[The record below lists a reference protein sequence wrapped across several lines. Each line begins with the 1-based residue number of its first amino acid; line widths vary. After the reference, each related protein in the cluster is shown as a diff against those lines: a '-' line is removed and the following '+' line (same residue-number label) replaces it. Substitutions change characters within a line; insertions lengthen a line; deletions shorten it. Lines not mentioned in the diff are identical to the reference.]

1 VDSFAEAV
9 VRLLEDAPLRE
20 RLGRAAARD
29 MRERFAWGRLVET
42 VELAYG
48 VGR

>member
-1 VDSFAEAV
+1 
-9 VRLLEDAPLRE
+9 LLDDEQLRE
-20 RLGRAAARD
+20 RLGQAAARD
-29 MRERFAWGRLVET
+29 VRERFAWERLVET